1 MSRSR
6 GRRNCSATD
15 RTWVATHYP
24 DLERYALEL
33 SVELSV
39 DKVPWTLIAKR
50 LKVIHK
56 FLHTP
61 VDKPVCGL
69 EQLTWGN
76 ADLYNNVRSICLQHA
91 V

>member
-15 RTWVATHYP
+15 RRWVATNYP

-33 SVELSV
+33 VEEEQ
-39 DKVPWTLIAKR
+39 KVPWTLIAKR
-50 LKVIHK
+50 LRVIHK
-56 FLHTP
+56 FLHTT
-61 VDKPVCGL
+61 VDKPVCGGL
-69 EQLTWGN
+69 EQLTWGS
-76 ADLYNNVRSICLQHA
+76 ADLYYNVRSICLHA